1 MEHDGL
7 TGQLLVV
14 VLGEGDVDVLL
25 LAGAHADDLLLK
37 TGNELAGTQLQ
48 VKVVAL
54 AALEGYAII
63 EALEVDVGGVAHLG
77 GTLHG
82 LGGSD
87 ILRHPIQLGLHL
99 LVGDVNLLL
108 LHFQTLVLAQSDLGV
123 HLSGQ
128 GQGDDVVVA
137 DLHVGQ
143 VGTAD
148 GLEILLGNGE
158 VIDLG
163 ENLFQTVF
171 VENVGAIHGLDH
183 LSGSLALTEAG
194 ELDALAGLHVSLVD
208 TGLHQFLVD
217 FDNDGSLVAFS
228 FDALNVHCK

>member
-1 MEHDGL
+1 MEHHGL

-25 LAGAHADDLLLK
+25 LTGAHADDLLLK
-37 TGNELAGTQLQ
+37 AGNKLAGAQLQ

-54 AALEGYAII
+54 AALEGNAIV

-82 LGGSD
+82 LGGCD
-87 ILRHPIQLGLHL
+87 VLRHPIQLGLHL
-99 LVGDVNLLL
+99 LVGDVDFGL
-108 LHFQTLVLAQSDLGV
+108 LHFQPLVLTQSDLGV
-123 HLSGQ
+123 DFGGQ

-137 DLHVGQ
+137 DLHIGQ
-143 VGTAD
+143 VGTVD
-148 GLEILLGNGE
+148 GLEILLGNGK
-158 VIDLG
+158 VINLG
-163 ENLFQTVF
+163 ENLLQTVF

-208 TGLHQFLVD
+208 AGLHQFLVD

-228 FDALNVHCK
+228 FDALYVHCK